1 VALLSPRKKTGKSG
15 GKVTI
20 PLGRF
25 SLSLVTLGI
34 ALSCASGATVSPSL
48 EVARAPVHA
57 KQKQLWGASSA
68 ILSHAG
74 GTPRANTA
82 LGLYALEVTSR
93 HVSDNTVC
101 PRPRPGSEVPE
112 PEDLR
117 SQDGTLR
124 VDFTYRNFLDHGQVR
139 YCYLNGNGSEA
150 PTLRVHP
157 GDWLILR
164 LRNDLHSLPNA
175 PSGSAMHMHS
185 QHILAAPCGGGTM
198 DGLATNLHFHGLTV
212 PPVCHQ
218 DDVLGTLISPGANPF
233 EYRFQIPMDEPPGV
247 YWYHPHVHGFTDPQ
261 VEGGASGALIVEG
274 IERANKSLAGMPE
287 RVLVIRDQPLLNP
300 NAPAPAGQSVVLR
313 DPEGDILNSGTGGG
327 KPSRDLSLNF
337 VTVPFPEYPPAAIT
351 VNPDQYQLW
360 RVVNAA
366 AVTYIDL
373 QILAGGMPQAM
384 GLVSLDGVPIT
395 KNGAIPDRILW
406 QGHML
411 VPPGGR
417 IDFVYRTP
425 PLGTQ
430 ASLITNAVDTG
441 PAGENDPIRPLA
453 TIVSRNDAP
462 QQPSALPATS
472 TPLAAA
478 KFAWLG
484 DVMPVRERKLYFS
497 EQPSDPKD
505 PKSPTQFFITVDGQQ
520 PKLYAPN
527 SPPDIV
533 VHQGEVE
540 DWIVENRSRE
550 LHAFHIHQIHFLLV
564 GWNGTRVNDT
574 FLRDT
579 INVPYWDGT
588 SAAYPSVKLRMDFR
602 DTNTVG
608 TFVYHCHLLEHED
621 GGMMGTIRVEPAQP
635 PPAN

>member
-1 VALLSPRKKTGKSG
+1 M
-15 GKVTI
+15 
-20 PLGRF
+20 
-25 SLSLVTLGI
+25 
-34 ALSCASGATVSPSL
+34 
-48 EVARAPVHA
+48 
-57 KQKQLWGASSA
+57 
-68 ILSHAG
+68 
-74 GTPRANTA
+74 
-82 LGLYALEVTSR
+82 
-93 HVSDNTVC
+93 
-101 PRPRPGSEVPE
+101 
-112 PEDLR
+112 
-117 SQDGTLR
+117 
-124 VDFTYRNFLDHGQVR
+124 DFTYRNFLDHGQVH
-139 YCYLNGNGSEA
+139 YCYLNGKGSEA
-150 PTLRVHP
+150 PTLRVRP

-175 PSGSAMHMHS
+175 PPGAAMHMHS
-185 QHILAAPCGGGTM
+185 SHILAAPCGGGTM
-198 DGLATNLHFHGLTV
+198 DGLVTNLHFHGLTV

-233 EYRFQIPMDEPPGV
+233 EYRFQIPLDEPPGL

-274 IERANKSLAGMPE
+274 IERANKSVAGMPE

-327 KPSRDLSLNF
+327 KPSRDLSINF
-337 VTVPFPEYPPAAIT
+337 VPVPFPEYRPAAIT

-373 QILAGGMPQAM
+373 QILADGTPQAM

-453 TIVSRNDAP
+453 TIISQKDAP

-478 KFAWLG
+478 KSAWLG
-484 DVMPVRERKLYFS
+484 DVMPVRQRKLYFS

-520 PKLYAPN
+520 PKVYAPN

-540 DWIVENRSRE
+540 DWIIENRSRE

-564 GWNGTRVNDT
+564 GWNGARVNDT

-602 DTNTVG
+602 DPNIVG

-621 GGMMGTIRVEPAQP
+621 GGMMGTIRVEPAQTS
-635 PPAN
+635 PAN